1 MPYLSAPIQM
11 SAARRWASR
20 PARPG
25 EPMDFIIALIAIS
38 PALLGAG
45 TVIVDRALSEPTPQ
59 AQEDR

>member
-1 MPYLSAPIQM
+1 MPDLSAPIPM

-25 EPMDFIIALIAIS
+25 EPMDLIIALIAIS

-45 TVIVDRALSEPTPQ
+45 TVIVDRALSEPAPQ
-59 AQEDR
+59 IERGR